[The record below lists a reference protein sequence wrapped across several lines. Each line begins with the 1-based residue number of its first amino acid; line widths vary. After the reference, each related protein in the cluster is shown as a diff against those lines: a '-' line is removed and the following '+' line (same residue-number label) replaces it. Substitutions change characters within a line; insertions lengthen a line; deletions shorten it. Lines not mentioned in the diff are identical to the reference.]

1 MVFGLNGYIALVVMM
16 MLTTAIIDQFICP
29 AKTMYISNTT
39 ITMVYITGSLCAKT
53 LREKEEEFAAFCE
66 LDDEKAPNFA
76 SYVNRVENSA
86 DWGGHLELQVLSA
99 ALKKPILVY
108 SVARAEP
115 ERISNEGQV
124 DDSADPILLSY
135 HLNYYALGEHYNQVV
150 KTT

>member
-1 MVFGLNGYIALVVMM
+1 
-16 MLTTAIIDQFICP
+16 
-29 AKTMYISNTT
+29 
-39 ITMVYITGSLCAKT
+39 MVYITGSLCAKT